1 MIVIFVFISLFLT
14 FVLFFLP
21 SIFASV
27 PVAALWQ
34 LWLHQWASFNRMHH
48 WLLKRHAGL
57 CLVLHQKSSPWDKF
71 QLVLWRFLKVSYNFF
86 ILSVLPMCLGT
97 VPYLLYQ
104 DVTQAH
110 CSSSLQLEIWC
121 LDISGKNDSVIFVVV
136 VVVDLDRI
144 WTDHRKKICFKKYFF
159 WTVDWI

>member
-1 MIVIFVFISLFLT
+1 
-14 FVLFFLP
+14 
-21 SIFASV
+21 
-27 PVAALWQ
+27 
-34 LWLHQWASFNRMHH
+34 
-48 WLLKRHAGL
+48 
-57 CLVLHQKSSPWDKF
+57 
-71 QLVLWRFLKVSYNFF
+71 
-86 ILSVLPMCLGT
+86 MCLGT

-144 WTDHRKKICFKKYFF
+144 VYEQIIEKKYVSRNIFF
-159 WTVDWI
+159 EQLTEFNTPNFQDHPTNEHLPSELK